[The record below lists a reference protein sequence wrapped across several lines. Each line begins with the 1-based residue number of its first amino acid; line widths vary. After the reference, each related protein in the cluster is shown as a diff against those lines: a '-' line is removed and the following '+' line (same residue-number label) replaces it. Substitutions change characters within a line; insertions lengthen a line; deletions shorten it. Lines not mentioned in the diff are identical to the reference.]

1 MLNFGLTVSFYNFEN
16 REKEIIYYLL
26 FKVVLMDSSG
36 SIQAEN
42 FKKMQEFVIEIFKNI
57 ELGPL
62 QTRASL
68 INFNSYPYEIFN
80 FLNFKDFSNIKSL
93 IENIVYNGGGTNT
106 AAALKLANDVILNEN
121 NGMRPGTF

>member
-1 MLNFGLTVSFYNFEN
+1 
-16 REKEIIYYLL
+16 
-26 FKVVLMDSSG
+26 MDSSG
-36 SIQAEN
+36 SIQAAN
-42 FKKMQEFVIEIFKNI
+42 FLKMKDFVIEIFKNI

-68 INFNSYPYEIFN
+68 INFNSYPSEIFN

-121 NGMRPGTF
+121 NGMRPGTFKFFKKFNVLFGI

>member
-1 MLNFGLTVSFYNFEN
+1 
-16 REKEIIYYLL
+16 
-26 FKVVLMDSSG
+26 MDSSG

-80 FLNFKDFSNIKSL
+80 FLNFKDFSYIKSL

-106 AAALKLANDVILNEN
+106 AAALKLANDLILNEN
-121 NGMRPGTF
+121 NGMRPGTFNFLTTVLFYSELFKKF

>member
-1 MLNFGLTVSFYNFEN
+1 
-16 REKEIIYYLL
+16 
-26 FKVVLMDSSG
+26 MDSSG
-36 SIQAEN
+36 SIQAAN
-42 FKKMQEFVIEIFKNI
+42 FLKMKEFVIEIFKNI

-68 INFNSYPYEIFN
+68 INFNYDPYEIFN
-80 FLNFKDFSNIKSL
+80 FLNFKDFSNIKSS

-121 NGMRPGTF
+121 NGMRPGTFKFFKKFYVLFGI